1 MPQSLKLDAVH
12 TASPSL
18 KGFAVHPDPDQLP
31 NSLEARDRRA
41 LVHGLTNLARHLTIG
56 PKIIERGQG
65 VWVTDSDGKTYIEGM
80 SGLWCISLGYGQERL
95 IAACEQQMRKLAYY
109 HLTNHKA
116 HPAAIELADKL
127 LAIAPVPMSH
137 VWFANSGSESAD
149 CAARLCWYYW
159 NAVGKPQKRK
169 FLSHDKAYHG
179 NTIAT
184 ASLTGTA
191 YAHDGFNLPLDGF
204 LHIATPHYIAAAQLG
219 ESEQQFVDRLL
230 TDLETRI
237 LDEGPETIAAFFT
250 EPVMSAGG
258 VIVPP
263 AGYFAGVQNILKK
276 YDILLVV
283 DEVVTA
289 FGRTGEMFG
298 TTRMALTPDMIITAK
313 GLTSAY
319 IPMSALLLNER
330 VFGAMVDYS
339 DRLGIFGL
347 TLTYSGHPV
356 AAAVAREAIAIYED
370 LSLAERT
377 KTLEPVLLD
386 GLRHRLGSHPN
397 VGDIRGVGLLAGVQL
412 VNTRDPFTPFDPAV
426 KFGAKVAALA
436 EANGLIVRAIGDTIA
451 ICPPLVISEAE
462 IGLLID
468 RLSGAI
474 KMASAELKP

>member
-1 MPQSLKLDAVH
+1 MDTDLP
-12 TASPSL
+12 P
-18 KGFAVHPDPDQLP
+18 LP
-31 NSLEARDRRA
+31 NSLEARDRRS
-41 LVHGLTNLARHLTIG
+41 LVHGLTNLARHLEVG
-56 PKIIERGQG
+56 PKIIESGQG
-65 VWVTDSDGKTYIEGM
+65 VWVTDGDGRTYLEGM

-109 HLTNHKA
+109 HLTNHKG

-159 NAVGKPQKRK
+159 NAVGQPQKRK
-169 FLSHDKAYHG
+169 FLAHDRAYHG
-179 NTIAT
+179 NTIAA

-204 LHIATPHYIAAAQLG
+204 LHVSSPHYLPGADPG
-219 ESEQQFVDRLL
+219 ETESRFVERLL
-230 TDLETRI
+230 AELEARI
-237 LDEGPETIAAFFT
+237 LHEGPETIAAFFT
-250 EPVMSAGG
+250 EPVLAAGG

-263 AGYFAGVQNILKK
+263 EGYFEGVQRLLKK

-298 TTRMALTPDMIITAK
+298 TTRMALQPDLLILAK

-319 IPMSALLLNER
+319 IPMSALLLNAR
-330 VFGAMVDYS
+330 VFDAISDYS
-339 DRLGIFGL
+339 GRLGIFGL

-356 AAAVAREAIAIYED
+356 AAAVAREAIALYED
-370 LSLAERT
+370 LAIPQRT
-377 KTLEPVLLD
+377 RTLEPLLLD
-386 GLRHRLGSHPN
+386 GLRERLGAHPN
-397 VGDIRGVGLLAGVQL
+397 VGDIRGTGLLAGVQL
-412 VNTRDPFTPFDPAV
+412 VESRDPLTPFAPTTR
-426 KFGAKVAALA
+426 FGPRVAALA
-436 EANGLIVRAIGDTIA
+436 EDNGLIVRAIGDTIA
-451 ICPPLVISEAE
+451 ICPPLVIDAAE

-468 RLSGAI
+468 RLAQAI
-474 KMASAELKP
+474 EEAAGELPA

>member
-1 MPQSLKLDAVH
+1 MH
-12 TASPSL
+12 TDLA
-18 KGFAVHPDPDQLP
+18 QLP

-41 LVHGLTNLARHLTIG
+41 LVHGLTNLARHLAVG
-56 PKIIERGQG
+56 PKIIESGQG
-65 VWVTDSDGKTYIEGM
+65 VWVTDSDGKTYLEGM

-95 IAACEQQMRKLAYY
+95 ITACEQQMRKLAYY

-191 YAHDGFNLPLDGF
+191 YAHEGFNLPLDGF
-204 LHIATPHYIAAAQLG
+204 LHVASPHYICAAQSD
-219 ESEQQFVDRLL
+219 ETEKQFVNRLL
-230 TDLETRI
+230 ADLEARI
-237 LDEGPETIAAFFT
+237 LHEGPETIAAFFT
-250 EPVMSAGG
+250 EPVLAAGG

-263 AGYFAGVQNILKK
+263 AGYFDGVQNILKK
-276 YDILLVV
+276 YDILLIV

-298 TTRMALTPDMIITAK
+298 TTRMALKPDMIITAK

-319 IPMSALLLNER
+319 IPMSALLLNAR
-330 VFGAMVDYS
+330 VFDAMAEYS

-377 KTLEPVLLD
+377 RALEPVLLD
-386 GLRHRLGSHPN
+386 GLRQKLASHPN

-412 VNTRDPFTPFDPAV
+412 VARRDPFTLFDPAA
-426 KFGAKVAALA
+426 KFGAKVASLA
-436 EANGLIVRAIGDTIA
+436 EANGLIIRAIGDTIA
-451 ICPPLVISEAE
+451 ICPPLVITEAE
-462 IGLLID
+462 IGILVD
-468 RLSGAI
+468 RLCQAI
-474 KMASAELKP
+474 EMAAAELSP

>member
-1 MPQSLKLDAVH
+1 MMQCSTALPSLKRFAVH
-12 TASPSL
+12 T
-18 KGFAVHPDPDQLP
+18 DPAQLP

-41 LVHGLTNLARHLTIG
+41 LVHGLTNLARHLTVG
-56 PKIIERGQG
+56 PKIIESGQG

-95 IAACEQQMRKLAYY
+95 ITACEQQMRKLAYY

-204 LHIATPHYIAAAQLG
+204 LHITTPQYIAAAPSG
-219 ESEQQFVDRLL
+219 ETEQQFTDRLL
-230 TDLETRI
+230 ADLETRI

-250 EPVMSAGG
+250 EPVMAAGG

-263 AGYFAGVQNILKK
+263 AGYFAGVQNILRK

-298 TTRMALTPDMIITAK
+298 TTRMALQPDMIITAK

-319 IPMSALLLNER
+319 IPMSALLLNAR
-330 VFGAMVDYS
+330 VFDAMVEYS

-370 LSLAERT
+370 LSLADRT
-377 KTLEPVLLD
+377 KTLEPMLLD
-386 GLRHRLGSHPN
+386 GLRRRLGSHPN

-412 VNTRDPFTPFDPAV
+412 VAKRDPFTPFDPAA
-426 KFGAKVAALA
+426 KFGAKVATLA
-436 EANGLIVRAIGDTIA
+436 EANGLIIRAIGDTIA
-451 ICPPLVISEAE
+451 ICPPLVITEAE
-462 IGLLID
+462 IGLLIE
-468 RLSGAI
+468 RLSRAI
-474 KMASAELKP
+474 EMATAELGT

>member
-1 MPQSLKLDAVH
+1 L
-12 TASPSL
+12 
-18 KGFAVHPDPDQLP
+18 
-31 NSLEARDRRA
+31 
-41 LVHGLTNLARHLTIG
+41 
-56 PKIIERGQG
+56 
-65 VWVTDSDGKTYIEGM
+65 
-80 SGLWCISLGYGQERL
+80 
-95 IAACEQQMRKLAYY
+95 
-109 HLTNHKA
+109 
-116 HPAAIELADKL
+116 
-127 LAIAPVPMSH
+127 SH
-137 VWFANSGSESAD
+137 VWFANCGSESAD
-149 CAARLCWYYW
+149 SAARLCWYYW

-204 LHIATPHYIAAAQLG
+204 LHITTPQYIAAAPSG
-219 ESEQQFVDRLL
+219 ETEQQFTDRLL
-230 TDLETRI
+230 ADLETRI

-250 EPVMSAGG
+250 EPVLAAGG

-263 AGYFAGVQNILKK
+263 AGYFVGVQNILKK

-289 FGRTGEMFG
+289 FCRTGEMFG

-319 IPMSALLLNER
+319 FPMSALLLNAR
-330 VFGAMVDYS
+330 VFDAMADYS

-356 AAAVAREAIAIYED
+356 AAAVAREAIGLYED
-370 LSLAERT
+370 FSLADRT
-377 KTLEPVLLD
+377 KALEPVLLD
-386 GLRHRLGSHPN
+386 GLRQRLGSHPN

-412 VNTRDPFTPFDPAV
+412 VAKRDPFIPFDPTAR
-426 KFGAKVAALA
+426 FGAKVATLA
-436 EANGLIVRAIGDTIA
+436 EANGLIIRAIGDTIA
-451 ICPPLVISEAE
+451 ICPPLVITEAE
-462 IGLLID
+462 IGLLIE

-474 KMASAELKP
+474 EMASAELSPS

>member
-1 MPQSLKLDAVH
+1 MQCLTALRWLRRFAVH
-12 TASPSL
+12 TDLA
-18 KGFAVHPDPDQLP
+18 QLP

-41 LVHGLTNLARHLTIG
+41 LVHGLTNLARHLAVG
-56 PKIIERGQG
+56 PKIIESGQG
-65 VWVTDSDGKTYIEGM
+65 VWVTDSDGKTYLEGM

-95 IAACEQQMRKLAYY
+95 ITACEQQMRKLAYY

-179 NTIAT
+179 NTVAT

-191 YAHDGFNLPLDGF
+191 YAHEGFNLPLEGF
-204 LHIATPHYIAAAQLG
+204 LHVASPHYICAAQAG
-219 ESEQQFVDRLL
+219 ETEQQFVDRLL
-230 TDLETRI
+230 TDLEARI
-237 LDEGPETIAAFFT
+237 LHEGPETIAAFFT
-250 EPVMSAGG
+250 EPVLAAGG

-263 AGYFAGVQNILKK
+263 AGYFDGVQNILKK
-276 YDILLVV
+276 YDILLIV

-298 TTRMALTPDMIITAK
+298 TTRMALKPDMIITAK

-319 IPMSALLLNER
+319 IPMSALLLNAR
-330 VFGAMVDYS
+330 VFEAMAEYS

-377 KTLEPVLLD
+377 RALEPVLLD
-386 GLRHRLGSHPN
+386 GLRHRLAAHPN

-412 VNTRDPFTPFDPAV
+412 VARRDPFTPFDPAA
-426 KFGAKVAALA
+426 KFGAKVASLA
-436 EANGLIVRAIGDTIA
+436 EANGLIIRAIGDTIA
-451 ICPPLVISEAE
+451 ICPPLVISEPE

-468 RLSGAI
+468 RLAQAI
-474 KMASAELKP
+474 EMAAAELSP